1 MSTATPQGEPT
12 IGCPNCGTKIPL
24 SEALSAQVREQVRVQ
39 FEAAQH
45 AEDEQQQAEF
55 ERRLKAVRETA
66 ANDAREKQALELAD
80 MQERIKEREGE
91 VETLRK
97 NELEL
102 RKRERELADRQQNLE
117 LESARRLQLDKEKV
131 EKAAIDRL
139 TEQHRLQDLAKD
151 RMLSDLR
158 EQLAEA
164 NAKAQ
169 QGSQQTQGAAM
180 EADLEESLREAFP
193 PDAIEP
199 VATGQRGADLLQKV
213 RDARGAAV
221 GGILWEIKNT
231 KVFSDKWLGKLRE
244 DQRACGADIAVI
256 VTKAMPDGIA
266 SFGQQDGVW
275 IVSPSLAPALAGAL
289 RHGLLETAR
298 ARVASDNQ
306 NEKQAALY
314 AYLSGLEFKQRIE
327 SILEPLLALHAE
339 QEKDRRAI
347 EAGVG
352 SQGEGAQAGHHR
364 TGAAVW
370 RSEWGGGWCVAA
382 DRAVGAASAGGQGR
396 IGRAAPSGAVRI
408 TCCNC
413 LLDR

>member
-1 MSTATPQGEPT
+1 
-12 IGCPNCGTKIPL
+12 
-24 SEALSAQVREQVRVQ
+24 
-39 FEAAQH
+39 
-45 AEDEQQQAEF
+45 
-55 ERRLKAVRETA
+55 
-66 ANDAREKQALELAD
+66 
-80 MQERIKEREGE
+80 
-91 VETLRK
+91 
-97 NELEL
+97 
-102 RKRERELADRQQNLE
+102 
-117 LESARRLQLDKEKV
+117 
-131 EKAAIDRL
+131 
-139 TEQHRLQDLAKD
+139 
-151 RMLSDLR
+151 
-158 EQLAEA
+158 
-164 NAKAQ
+164 
-169 QGSQQTQGAAM
+169 M

-347 EAGVG
+347 EAGWARKEKALRQAITGLAQLYGGVSGVVG
-352 SQGEGAQAGHHR
+352 GVLPRIEQLELPAPEDK
-364 TGAAVW
+364 AA
-370 RSEWGGGWCVAA
+370 
-382 DRAVGAASAGGQGR
+382 
-396 IGRAAPSGAVRI
+396 
-408 TCCNC
+408 
-413 LLDR
+413 